1 MLLGCIGDDFTG
13 SSDLAN
19 TLRKQ
24 GMRVTQFSG
33 VPTVAADPSVEAGVV
48 ALKSRS
54 IPAKEAIAQ
63 SLQALEW
70 LKAQGCTQFLFK
82 YCSTFDSTPEGNI
95 GPVAAALAEALDARK
110 VVVCPAF
117 PGAGRTIYQGHLFV
131 HDRLL
136 NESGMEH
143 HPLNPMTD
151 ADIRR
156 WLALQTDMKVG
167 HVGFGAVSN
176 GADAIKAA
184 LDRADREGARLI
196 VVDALSDT
204 DLMEIGAA
212 LNGAPLLTGG
222 SGIAMGLPE
231 NFRRQ
236 GLLSGKGSTWQG
248 VEGACVVLSGSCS
261 TATRGQVA
269 RHRADELPMFEITAD
284 AAVAGKLDPQQ
295 IADWAMAQAERP
307 LVFSSADPAKV
318 RAAQET
324 YGREPVAT
332 AIEQLFAA
340 IARALVAA
348 GVGRLVVAGGETSG
362 AVVEGLNLTSLEIG
376 PEIAPGAPALR
387 ARPSG
392 RPVALALKSGNF
404 GGENFFAEAD
414 AVLRGDAPTA

>member
-19 TLRKQ
+19 TLSKQ
-24 GMRVTQFSG
+24 GMRVTQYSG
-33 VPTVAADPSVEAGVV
+33 VPTAPADPSVEAGVV

-54 IPAKEAIAQ
+54 IPASEAIAQ
-63 SLQALEW
+63 SLAALDW

-95 GPVAAALAEALDARK
+95 GPVAAALAQALEARK
-110 VVVCPAF
+110 VVVCPVF
-117 PGAGRTIYQGHLFV
+117 PGAGRTLYQGHLFV

-136 NESGMEH
+136 SESGMEH

-156 WLALQTDMKVG
+156 WLARQIDMSVG
-167 HVGFGAVSN
+167 HVGFAEVRKGAAAIAEALTR
-176 GADAIKAA
+176 ADA
-184 LDRADREGARLI
+184 EGARLI
-196 VVDALSDT
+196 VVDALSDA

-212 LNGAPLLTGG
+212 LDGAPLVTGG

-236 GLLSGKGSTWQG
+236 GLLSGEGSAWQG
-248 VEGACVVLSGSCS
+248 VEGRCVVLSGSCS

-269 RHRADELPMFEITAD
+269 RHRTDGLPVFEIAAD
-284 AAVAGKLDPQQ
+284 DAVAGRLDSQA
-295 IADWAMAQAERP
+295 IADWALAQTARP
-307 LVFSSADPAKV
+307 LVFSSADPEEV
-318 RAAQET
+318 RRAQQT
-324 YGREPVAT
+324 HGRETVAA
-332 AIEQLFAA
+332 AIETLFAA
-340 IARALVAA
+340 IARALVAG
-348 GVGRLVVAGGETSG
+348 GVGRLIVAGGETSG
-362 AVVEGLNLTSLEIG
+362 AVVEGLDLTSLEVG

-387 ARPSG
+387 AVPAGG

-404 GGENFFAEAD
+404 GGVDFFAEAD
-414 AVLRGDAPTA
+414 AVLRGH